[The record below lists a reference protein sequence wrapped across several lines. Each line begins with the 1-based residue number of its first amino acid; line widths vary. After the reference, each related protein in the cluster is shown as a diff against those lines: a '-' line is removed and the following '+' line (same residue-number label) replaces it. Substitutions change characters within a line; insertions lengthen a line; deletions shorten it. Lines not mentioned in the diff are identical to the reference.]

1 MMKMLQMTHHEA
13 ALLRVCIKIRVN
25 YHSDLAEETESV
37 ELKDTHAGLAN
48 EYRQLYDR
56 MGEL

>member
-1 MMKMLQMTHHEA
+1 MMKMLQMTHREA
-13 ALLRVCIKIRVN
+13 ALLMTLLKIRVG
-25 YHSDLAEETESV
+25 HHVDLAEEAKVPGTRAM
-37 ELKDTHAGLAN
+37 HAGLAN